1 MSVFFVFLDGNLG
14 DDSEE
19 EGTVML
25 NLDQVCDEKPVKWVH
40 VLMSSCN
47 SLSNTG
53 SLYASKT
60 DFFSFLTIFVEVR
73 KLNRGKKQS
82 PPKRRKEKLDDY
94 HCLTTVFIVL
104 TLYIYIYF
112 NIKFLLLKKIYF
124 QFLMGNYRHTILD
137 RQNVLVN

>member
-60 DFFSFLTIFVEVR
+60 EIFFFFSNHFS
-73 KLNRGKKQS
+73 RGKKTQQGQKTKS
-82 PPKRRKEKLDDY
+82 
-94 HCLTTVFIVL
+94 T
-104 TLYIYIYF
+104 
-112 NIKFLLLKKIYF
+112 KKKK
-124 QFLMGNYRHTILD
+124 GKTW
-137 RQNVLVN
+137 

>member
-1 MSVFFVFLDGNLG
+1 MFFVFLDGNLG

-60 DFFSFLTIFVEVR
+60 EIFFSFLIIFLEVR
-73 KLNRGKKQS
+73 RLNRGKKQS

-104 TLYIYIYF
+104 TLYI
-112 NIKFLLLKKIYF
+112 F
-124 QFLMGNYRHTILD
+124 QH
-137 RQNVLVN
+137 

>member
-1 MSVFFVFLDGNLG
+1 MFFVFLDGNLG

-60 DFFSFLTIFVEVR
+60 DFFSFLIIFVEVR
-73 KLNRGKKQS
+73 RLNRGKKQS
-82 PPKRRKEKLDDY
+82 PPKRRKEKLDNY
-94 HCLTTVFIVL
+94 YFLTTVFIVL
-104 TLYIYIYF
+104 LTLYI
-112 NIKFLLLKKIYF
+112 F
-124 QFLMGNYRHTILD
+124 QH
-137 RQNVLVN
+137 